1 MADLKKESDWLTTI
15 SLATI
20 AIFALGAMLI
30 YARSVLIPFVLAVLI
45 FLLVSPVLDFLVLKL
60 RFKRPLAV
68 LVTLLL
74 VLVIIIIIFVLLS
87 VSIQTIIATAGQ
99 YGESFS
105 NLLDSIH
112 EKLVDW
118 KLIPDQT
125 QVNDIL
131 GNKAAGRDQ
140 IKDILTKK
148 APGLVIGSLGTA
160 FDIVG
165 KLFLVAIFVIF
176 LLAGRNPNLPWT
188 GIYADVINKVRKYI
202 ITKAAIS
209 TVTGLLVWITLAA
222 FKLELA
228 AVFGM
233 LAFLLNFIPSIGSII
248 ATLLPIPIAVAQFQ
262 NPWMIGMVVAI
273 PGVIQIGIGNVIEP
287 KIMGAGLNL
296 HPVVI
301 LLALSF
307 WGLIWGP
314 VGMFLS
320 VPITAMIR
328 IVLMQVE
335 TLKPIGML
343 LAGKLP
349 DSNQK

>member
-1 MADLKKESDWLTTI
+1 MADLKKEGDWLTTI

-60 RFKRPLAV
+60 RFKRALAV

-74 VLVIIIIIFVLLS
+74 VLVIISIVFVLLS
-87 VSIQTIIATAGQ
+87 EAVQTIIATAGL
-99 YGESFS
+99 YADSFV
-105 NLLDSIH
+105 NLIDIGL
-112 EKLVDW
+112 EKMNRWNVT
-118 KLIPDQT
+118 PDIANINEIIT
-125 QVNDIL
+125 
-131 GNKAAGRDQ
+131 NKV
-140 IKDILTKK
+140 
-148 APGLVIGSLGTA
+148 PGMVTGSFGTA
-160 FDIVG
+160 FDIISE
-165 KLFLVAIFVIF
+165 LFLVAIFVIF
-176 LLAGRNPNLPWT
+176 LLAGRHPELTWH
-188 GIYADVINKVRKYI
+188 GVYADIIAKIRRYI
-202 ITKAAIS
+202 ITKTAVS
-209 TVTGLLVWITLAA
+209 TVTGILVWLTLAA
-222 FKLELA
+222 FGLDLA
-228 AVFGM
+228 PVFGM

-262 NPWMIGMVVAI
+262 GNPWMTVFVIAI
-273 PGVIQIGIGNVIEP
+273 PGAIQITIGNVIEP
-287 KIMGAGLNL
+287 KIMGKGLDL
-296 HPVVI
+296 HPIVI

-307 WGLIWGP
+307 WGLIWGA

-328 IVLMQVE
+328 IVLMQFE

-349 DSNQK
+349 EQTRQ

>member
-74 VLVIIIIIFVLLS
+74 VLVIISIVFILLS
-87 VSIQTIIATAGQ
+87 EAVQTIIATAGQ
-99 YGESFS
+99 YANSFA
-105 NLLDSIH
+105 NLIDIGL
-112 EKLVDW
+112 EKMNRWNVTPDITHINEIITD
-118 KLIPDQT
+118 KIPGMVT
-125 QVNDIL
+125 
-131 GNKAAGRDQ
+131 
-140 IKDILTKK
+140 
-148 APGLVIGSLGTA
+148 GSFGTA
-160 FDIVG
+160 FDIVSE
-165 KLFLVAIFVIF
+165 LFLVAIFVIF
-176 LLAGRNPNLPWT
+176 LLAGRHPELAWH
-188 GIYADVINKVRKYI
+188 GVYADIIAKIRRYI
-202 ITKAAIS
+202 VTKTAVS
-209 TVTGLLVWITLAA
+209 TVTGILVWITLSA
-222 FKLELA
+222 FGLDLA
-228 AVFGM
+228 PVFGM

-248 ATLLPIPIAVAQFQ
+248 ATMLPIPIAVAQFQ
-262 NPWMIGMVVAI
+262 GSPLMIVFVIAI
-273 PGVIQIGIGNVIEP
+273 PGAIQITIGNVIEP
-287 KIMGAGLNL
+287 KIMGKGLDL
-296 HPVVI
+296 HPIVI

-307 WGLIWGP
+307 WGLIWGA

-328 IVLMQVE
+328 IVLMQFE
-335 TLKPIGML
+335 TLKPVGML

-349 DSNQK
+349 DSNQQKN

>member
-45 FLLVSPVLDFLVLKL
+45 FLVVSPVLDFLVLKL
-60 RFKRPLAV
+60 KFHRPFAV

-74 VLVIIIIIFVLLS
+74 VLVIISIIFVLLS
-87 VSIQTIIATAGQ
+87 EAVQTIIATAGQ
-99 YGESFS
+99 YANSFAD
-105 NLLDSIH
+105 LIDTGL
-112 EKLVDW
+112 EKIDRWDITPYVTHINEAITN
-118 KLIPDQT
+118 KIPGMVT
-125 QVNDIL
+125 
-131 GNKAAGRDQ
+131 
-140 IKDILTKK
+140 
-148 APGLVIGSLGTA
+148 GSFGTA
-160 FDIVG
+160 VDIIG
-165 KLFLVAIFVIF
+165 KLFIVAIFVIF
-176 LLAGRNPNLPWT
+176 LLAGRNPHAAWT
-188 GIYADVINKVRKYI
+188 GLYADVINKVRKYI
-202 ITKAAIS
+202 ITKSIIS
-209 TVTGLLVWITLAA
+209 TVTGILVWLTLSA
-222 FKLELA
+222 FGLQLA

-262 NPWMIGMVVAI
+262 NPWMIGLVVAI
-273 PGVIQIGIGNVIEP
+273 PGAIQISIGNVIEP
-287 KIMGAGLNL
+287 RIMGSGLNL

-320 VPITAMIR
+320 VPITAMLR

-335 TLKPIGML
+335 TLKPVGML

>member
-74 VLVIIIIIFVLLS
+74 VLVIISIVFILLS
-87 VSIQTIIATAGQ
+87 EAVQTIIATAGQ
-99 YGESFS
+99 YANSFA
-105 NLLDSIH
+105 NLIDIGL
-112 EKLVDW
+112 EKMNRWNVTPDITHINEIITD
-118 KLIPDQT
+118 KIPGMVT
-125 QVNDIL
+125 
-131 GNKAAGRDQ
+131 
-140 IKDILTKK
+140 
-148 APGLVIGSLGTA
+148 GSFGTA
-160 FDIVG
+160 FDIVSE
-165 KLFLVAIFVIF
+165 LFLVAIFVIF
-176 LLAGRNPNLPWT
+176 LLAGRHPELAWH
-188 GIYADVINKVRKYI
+188 GVYADIIAKIRRYI
-202 ITKAAIS
+202 VTKTAVS
-209 TVTGLLVWITLAA
+209 TVTGILVWITLTA
-222 FKLELA
+222 FGLDLA
-228 AVFGM
+228 PVFGM

-262 NPWMIGMVVAI
+262 GSPLMIVFVIAI
-273 PGVIQIGIGNVIEP
+273 PGAIQITIGNVIEP
-287 KIMGAGLNL
+287 KIMGKGLDL
-296 HPVVI
+296 HPIVI

-307 WGLIWGP
+307 WGLIWGA

-328 IVLMQVE
+328 IVLMQFE
-335 TLKPIGML
+335 TLKPVGML

-349 DSNQK
+349 DSNQQKN